1 MATVG
6 RKPKPTNLKLVTGNR
21 GKRALPK
28 NEAAVENAEPM
39 SPSWLCDDAKVEWG
53 RVCGQLFKVG
63 LMTDLDRAALAAYCD
78 SYGIFAR
85 SRRALEAMERECPG
99 SSLTTMT
106 TNGNVIQNPLI
117 GIVNKAKID
126 MTRYAAEFGMTPSAR
141 SRVTPTE
148 HGNGEKET
156 GFSAFC

>member
-1 MATVG
+1 MATAG

-28 NEAAVENAEPM
+28 NEAVVENAEPM
-39 SPSWLCDDAKVEWG
+39 PPAWLCDDAKVEWG

-63 LMTDLDRAALAAYCD
+63 LMTDIDRAALAAYCD
-78 SYGIFAR
+78 AYATFAKC
-85 SRRALEAMERECPG
+85 RRALEAMEKESPG

-106 TNGNVIQNPLI
+106 TNGNVIQNPIL
-117 GIVNKAKID
+117 GILNQARINLVKF
-126 MTRYAAEFGMTPSAR
+126 AAEFGMTPSAR
-141 SRVTPTE
+141 SRVTPIE
-148 HGNGEKET
+148 NGNGEKET